1 MFFLAPDDPAAARE
15 AVTRLG
21 MRLLPVRWAPSGVR
35 PC

>member
-1 MFFLAPDDPAAARE
+1 MFFLAHDDPKAARE

-21 MRLLPVRWAPSGVR
+21 MRLLPVRWATTGVR